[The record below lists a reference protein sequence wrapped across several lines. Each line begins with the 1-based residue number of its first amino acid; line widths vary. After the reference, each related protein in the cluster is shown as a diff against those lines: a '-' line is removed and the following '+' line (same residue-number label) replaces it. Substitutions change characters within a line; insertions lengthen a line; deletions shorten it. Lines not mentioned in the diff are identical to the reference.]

1 MQTINKIR
9 AALDF
14 SWNEASLALADETN
28 QVLASETFL
37 LSGHDASTLPDRLG
51 KAVRSLNRDLSS
63 VAEWTVGTGPGGFTG
78 LRVASALVI
87 GLAYG
92 APETRVRGMSS
103 AVGLAV
109 NTVMKHISALA
120 DKQLITVK
128 RTSYI
133 DNKGTLIPPDA
144 NCVAHLAIATGK
156 IEKSFAMRDLY
167 KFAVF
172 LQQNSFWRAQVEQIH
187 VLPDSTLEIVPRVG
201 DHTIY
206 LGRARD
212 FDRKLARVKELYRK
226 GLNRVGW
233 NKYERINVEFDNQII
248 CTKR

>member
-1 MQTINKIR
+1 MIRKILLTLVLLAISAYLVVAVTAFNRETTGAVCHDIRLIIKDSISAGFVTKKEVVTMLEKKGINPIGKPLER
-9 AALDF
+9 VRT
-14 SWNEASLALADETN
+14 ETLEE
-28 QVLASETFL
+28 VLNKHPLIERTECYTTP
-37 LSGHDASTLPDRLG
+37 SGQLCVEVSQRIPI
-51 KAVRSLNRDLSS
+51 
-63 VAEWTVGTGPGGFTG
+63 
-78 LRVASALVI
+78 LRV
-87 GLAYG
+87 
-92 APETRVRGMSS
+92 MSDN
-103 AVGLAV
+103 GE
-109 NTVMKHISALA
+109 NY
-120 DKQLITVK
+120 
-128 RTSYI
+128 YI